1 MIDPQEF
8 LRQHPVV
15 IPENSDE
22 HSSHEHSPERTE
34 KSARRL
40 SKARS
45 DVERRREWMK
55 DSHSTH
61 SKETDQHDLDDDEFA
76 RCQEAALRSLDAA
89 GASTEGLRHR
99 LSRKSFS
106 PEVIDRVLHELQ
118 HEGVLNDSDYAQSI
132 YERGLQ
138 KGLGSFG
145 MRREMRLKGI
155 PESIIDRFI
164 VQGQNDGEFDQAAY
178 DLADSVL
185 RRSQNI
191 DGQKLISRLV
201 SAARRKGQS
210 VSLVVKY
217 AKELSADEGQL

>member
-15 IPENSDE
+15 IPENSGE
-22 HSSHEHSPERTE
+22 HSSHERSSEQTE
-34 KSARRL
+34 KSARRS
-40 SKARS
+40 SKALP
-45 DVERRREWMK
+45 DAERRREWVK
-55 DSHSTH
+55 DSQSQ
-61 SKETDQHDLDDDEFA
+61 ETNQHDLDDDDEFA

-155 PESIIDRFI
+155 PESIINRFI
-164 VQGQNDGEFDQAAY
+164 SQGQNDGEFDQAAY

-185 RRSQNI
+185 RRSQNV

-210 VSLVVKY
+210 VSLVMKY
-217 AKELSADEGQL
+217 AKELSADEGKL

>member
-15 IPENSDE
+15 IPE
-22 HSSHEHSPERTE
+22 SSGESSLSERSPEQPE
-34 KSARRL
+34 KNLHRSSA
-40 SKARS
+40 AQ
-45 DVERRREWMK
+45 
-55 DSHSTH
+55 SHHEQRNKWAKNSYRQ
-61 SKETDQHDLDDDEFA
+61 ETSQSNLDGDDEFS

-89 GASTEGLRHR
+89 GASEEGLKRR
-99 LSRKSFS
+99 LLRKSFS
-106 PEVIDRVLHELQ
+106 SDVIDRVLHELE

-155 PESIIDRFI
+155 PDPIIDQFI
-164 VQGQNDGEFDQAAY
+164 VRGQNSGEFDQAAY

-185 RRSQNI
+185 RRSQNV

-210 VSLVVKY
+210 ASLVLKY
-217 AKELSADEGQL
+217 AKELSTEADKS